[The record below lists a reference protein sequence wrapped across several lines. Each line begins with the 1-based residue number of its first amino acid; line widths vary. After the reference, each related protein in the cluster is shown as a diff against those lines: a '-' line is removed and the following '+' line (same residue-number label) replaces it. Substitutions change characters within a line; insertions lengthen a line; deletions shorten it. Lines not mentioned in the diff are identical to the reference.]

1 MKRLYSLSFLL
12 VLSFGCQT
20 PQQVFIPSFPTHT
33 EQINLNRIRM
43 ITKSEAVH
51 SESKEGKKPLTQ
63 EPGVSI
69 EYSEN
74 KIPFIQ
80 LDLFFEDAGI
90 SIIEEIISGTILE
103 HHIIVINQ
111 KGEIIAKQP
120 VNFQAYEILETKTE
134 VMRNKVIVGES
145 KKPVKVNSTTPETK
159 ISREAIERQYT
170 DRDSVPQVLE
180 IQDGKVPNPGEYISI
195 YLELKYVNPHLVPN
209 CESYAGNCN
218 APNQYFFEDVS
229 GRNRRELDILR
240 NRYVDGEV
248 AQFPNLTKEEQ
259 ADFKTNIKNKI
270 DSTNG
275 VYGPKHAFTKYYFRE
290 WNLVSSPRYFRILSV
305 IKNGKQTIQEDRSD
319 DKKLTEESGEN
330 SKTDQNDNHSIFDSP
345 THSKHKKRTIPTP

>member
-1 MKRLYSLSFLL
+1 MNRLYFVSCLL
-12 VLSFGCQT
+12 LFVIGCQT
-20 PQQVFIPSFPTHT
+20 PQQTVTPTFPKHT
-33 EQINLNRIRM
+33 EQINLNRIKM
-43 ITKSEAVH
+43 ITKSEPLY
-51 SESKEGKKPLTQ
+51 SDTKEGKKPLAL

-90 SIIEEIISGTILE
+90 SIIEEIIAGTILD
-103 HHIIVINQ
+103 HHIIVLNQ

-170 DRDSVPQVLE
+170 DRDTVPQVLE
-180 IQDGKVPNPGEYISI
+180 IKEGKIPALGEYINI
-195 YLELKYVNPHLVPN
+195 YLELTYVNPQLEPN

-218 APNQYFFEDVS
+218 GAKQKFFEDIT

-240 NRYVDGEV
+240 NRYVEGEV
-248 AQFPNLTKEEQ
+248 AQFPSLTEKEQ
-259 ADFKTNIKNKI
+259 LDFKANIKSKI
-270 DSTNG
+270 DNLNG
-275 VYGPKHAFTKYYFRE
+275 VFGPKHGFTKFMFRE
-290 WNLVSSPRYFRILSV
+290 WNLVSSPQYFRINS
-305 IKNGKQTIQEDRSD
+305 INKNGKQSLLDERNEDKLQSD
-319 DKKLTEESGEN
+319 ESADK
-330 SKTDQNDNHSIFDSP
+330 SKSDGNDSHSIFDSP
-345 THSKHKKRTIPTP
+345 THSKHKRRTIPTP

>member
-1 MKRLYSLSFLL
+1 MNRLYLASFLL
-12 VLSFGCQT
+12 FLSIGCET
-20 PQQVFIPSFPTHT
+20 PQQVITPTFPTHS
-33 EQINLNRIRM
+33 EQINLNRIKM

-51 SESKEGKKPLTQ
+51 TDSKDGKKPLAQ
-63 EPGVSI
+63 EPGVSV

-90 SIIEEIISGTILE
+90 SIIEEIIAGTILD
-103 HHIIVINQ
+103 HHIIVLNQ

-180 IQDGKVPNPGEYISI
+180 IQDGKVPNPGEYINI
-195 YLELKYVNPHLVPN
+195 YLELTYVNPHLEPN
-209 CESYAGNCN
+209 CESYEGNCN
-218 APNQYFFEDVS
+218 GAKQRFFEDVT

-248 AQFPNLTKEEQ
+248 AQFPNLTQAEQ
-259 ADFKTNIKNKI
+259 SDYKTNIKSKI
-270 DSTNG
+270 ETTNG
-275 VYGPKHAFTKYYFRE
+275 VFGPKHGFTKFMFRE

-305 IKNGKQTIQEDRSD
+305 NKNGKQSSQEDRND
-319 DKKLTEESGEN
+319 EKKLTDESGEN
-330 SKTDQNDNHSIFDSP
+330 SKSDNDHHSIFDSP
-345 THSKHKKRTIPTP
+345 THSKHKKRSIPTP

>member
-1 MKRLYSLSFLL
+1 MNRLYLASFLL
-12 VLSFGCQT
+12 FLSIGCET
-20 PQQVFIPSFPTHT
+20 PQQVITPTFPTHS
-33 EQINLNRIRM
+33 EQINLNRIKM

-51 SESKEGKKPLTQ
+51 TDSKDGKKPLAQ
-63 EPGVSI
+63 EPGVSV

-90 SIIEEIISGTILE
+90 SIIEEIIAGTILD
-103 HHIIVINQ
+103 HHIIVLNQ

-180 IQDGKVPNPGEYISI
+180 IQDGKVPNPGEYINI
-195 YLELKYVNPHLVPN
+195 YLELTYVNPHLEPN
-209 CESYAGNCN
+209 CESYGGNCN
-218 APNQYFFEDVS
+218 GAKQRFFEDVT

-248 AQFPNLTKEEQ
+248 AQFPNLTQTEQ
-259 ADFKTNIKNKI
+259 SDYKTNIKSKI
-270 DSTNG
+270 ETTNG
-275 VYGPKHAFTKYYFRE
+275 VFGPKHGFTKFLFRE

-305 IKNGKQTIQEDRSD
+305 NKNGKQSSQEDRND
-319 DKKLTEESGEN
+319 EKKLTDESGEN
-330 SKTDQNDNHSIFDSP
+330 SKSDNDHHSIFDSP
-345 THSKHKKRTIPTP
+345 THSKHKKRSIPTP